1 VWNVSSRSLLN
12 IQKILAQGKAHP
24 PGRRLQH
31 TCGTWPRDGRCDR
44 VKLLMVSGETN
55 VETRPQENQS
65 SASAVSTAVSQA
77 VRRRHLKKGKEVA
90 YWLHRPPLQP
100 AWDRRP
106 SAKPWSNGPPRTQ
119 APSALCPSALRIH
132 ACRSTAGDTSI
143 DATLHSQ
150 DMGSQGMSAGCG
162 LNTTMASRS
171 CPRAIVEERPQCYKV
186 VSHLW
191 PGNAP
196 APMPR
201 ATPSPPNL
209 DFEPE
214 ATTPRE
220 TKDAARA
227 RVQSRARCRNPR
239 H

>member
-1 VWNVSSRSLLN
+1 VECQQ
-12 IQKILAQGKAHP
+12 QKPTEHPEILAQGKAHP